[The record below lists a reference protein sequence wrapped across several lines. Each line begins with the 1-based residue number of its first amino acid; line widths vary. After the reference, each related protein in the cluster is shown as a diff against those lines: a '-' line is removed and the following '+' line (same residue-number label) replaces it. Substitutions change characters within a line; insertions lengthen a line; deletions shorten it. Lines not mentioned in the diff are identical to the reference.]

1 MSGRTVSKWTRVY
14 ADGYDISGDSR
25 SIGPLVNTFD
35 EGDLTAFSHAV
46 KGALPGH
53 AMHGVGTLNGIFSD
67 TASTGLH
74 TIASGAGVMR
84 TLMVA
89 QGMRAEPAAG
99 DPAYMGEFEQ
109 LGYQAEP
116 AGGVYVNIPFGN
128 SSARASTFLYNNPWG
143 VLLHAK
149 AAATAAN
156 STASAGIDTNGGAS
170 AFGGYLVYQV
180 FAGNGTA
187 TISVDDS
194 ADDSSYSALSGAT
207 SGEID
212 FSTPTAGRIAIG
224 RTASVRQY
232 LRWQISLNTATSV
245 TFALGFSR
253 ALF

>member
-1 MSGRTVSKWTRVY
+1 MARTTAKWTRVY

-25 SIGPLVNTFD
+25 SIGPLLWTYD
-35 EGDLTAFSHAV
+35 EGDLTGMSHAV
-46 KGALPGH
+46 KGVLPNH
-53 AMHGVGTLNGIFSD
+53 ATHGVGTLNGIFNN
-67 TASTGLH
+67 TANTGLH

-89 QGMRAEPAAG
+89 IGMNAEPAAG
-99 DPAYMGEFEQ
+99 DPVYMGEFEQ
-109 LGYQAEP
+109 LDYQAEF
-116 AGGVYVNIPFGN
+116 AGAVYANIPFGN
-128 SSARASTFLYNNPWG
+128 SSVRASSLLYDKPTG
-143 VLLHAK
+143 HLLHAK

-156 STASAGIDTNGGAS
+156 STTGAGIDTAGGAT

-180 FAGNGTA
+180 FAGDGTA

-207 SGEID
+207 SGSID
-212 FSTPTAGRIAIG
+212 CSSPTSGRVAIG

-232 LRWQISLNTATSV
+232 LRWQIALGTASTV

-253 ALF
+253 ALR

>member
-1 MSGRTVSKWTRVY
+1 MARTTSKWLRVY

-25 SIGPLVNTFD
+25 SIGPLIQTYD
-35 EGDLTAFSHAV
+35 EGEFVGMSHAV
-46 KGALPGH
+46 KGALPSH
-53 AMHGVGTLNGIFSD
+53 ATIGVGTLNGIFND

-74 TIASGAGVMR
+74 TIASSAGVMR

-89 QGMRAEPAAG
+89 VGMNAEPAAG
-99 DPAYMGEFEQ
+99 DPVYMGEFEQ
-109 LGYQAEP
+109 LDYMAEH
-116 AGGVYVNIPFGN
+116 AGAVYANVNFGN
-128 SSARASTFLYNNPWG
+128 SSARASTFLYDKPWG

-149 AAATAAN
+149 GAETAAN
-156 STASAGIDTNGGAS
+156 SATGAGIDTEGAAT
-170 AFGGYLVYQV
+170 AFGGYLTYQV

-207 SGEID
+207 TGSID

-224 RTASVRQY
+224 RTAAVRQY
-232 LRWQISLNTATSV
+232 LRWQISLGTATTV